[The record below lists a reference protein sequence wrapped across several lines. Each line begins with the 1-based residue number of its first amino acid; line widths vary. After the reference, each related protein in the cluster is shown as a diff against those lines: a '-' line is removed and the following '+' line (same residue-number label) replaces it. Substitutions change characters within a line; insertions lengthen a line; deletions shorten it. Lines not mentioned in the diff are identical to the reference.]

1 MNRCLIP
8 TPRTR
13 AALAAATALTLGLAF
28 SASTALAAWDHTPP
42 TTPSN
47 LRVTAKTAFSVS
59 LAWDPSTDKSS
70 FSYVVRASNGQS
82 MLVPQTSTST
92 TFTAGLQSRYS
103 YSFFVYAVD
112 ASGNKSKNSNT
123 VSTILPADTT
133 PPTTPVLVVTDVG
146 ATHVSLLWSAQ
157 DDGPYIF
164 FQVYLNGAP
173 HLYTGSATTA
183 TIAGLDPLT
192 TYTFT
197 VVARDNGINFS
208 PASNAVTVTTEAPDP
223 DDTAPPTTPGSLDAD
238 DLNSGD
244 GEIALSWTQST
255 DDQTPQAFLEY
266 EVFLNGV
273 LDHTLVGQR
282 RTSVYG
288 MFGIVNVIEV
298 IAVDAA
304 GNESAGATT
313 TIELR

>member
-173 HLYTGSATTA
+173 HLYTGSTPSATV
-183 TIAGLDPLT
+183 AGLSPLT
-192 TYTFT
+192 TYTFK

-208 PASNAVTVTTEAPDP
+208 TSNEVTVTTEASDP
-223 DDTAPPTTPGSLDAD
+223 NDTTPPTTPGSLDAD

-244 GEIALSWTQST
+244 GEISLRWTQST
-255 DDQTPQAFLEY
+255 DDQTPQAFIKY

-273 LDHTLVGQR
+273 LDHTLVGSGR
-282 RTSVYG
+282 AAVYG
-288 MFGIVNVIEV
+288 LFGVVNTIEV
-298 IAVDAA
+298 IAVDEA
-304 GNESAGATT
+304 GNRSAPAST
-313 TIELR
+313 TITLR